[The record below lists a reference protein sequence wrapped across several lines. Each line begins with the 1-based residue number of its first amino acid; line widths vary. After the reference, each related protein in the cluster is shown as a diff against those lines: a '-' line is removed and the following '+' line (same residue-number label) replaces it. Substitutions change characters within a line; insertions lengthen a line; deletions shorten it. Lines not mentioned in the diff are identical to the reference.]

1 MSRLLYGLA
10 LLSVGLLLLTLF
22 MGLQVSEGTLSGET
36 HMVVAILAAA
46 LSIVTHFLS
55 LRYY

>member
-36 HMVVAILAAA
+36 HMAVAILASA
-46 LSIVTHFLS
+46 LSIITHFLS